1 MTSARRAA
9 DQADLE
15 LRLAQLGAL
24 LLDAGLSVTDVRD
37 RLHEIR
43 DAVSPGANFSVSVLP
58 SMVLA
63 SDNASGTARV
73 VTADGA
79 ELTFRQAAQASRLAR
94 SVHDGAVP
102 IDQIAARAEAIR
114 SDGRAHPL
122 IGSIIGSA
130 LISVGLAILFRC
142 PWWAICTTLVVGALV
157 GLLLWAL
164 DQIPGSAAVA
174 PFIAALTSTMLVGA
188 FAHELGL
195 GPVPLFA
202 VCAPIAVL
210 VPGAMITNALLEL
223 TATDIVTG
231 SARLAYG
238 LIILGFMT
246 AGIAAGAALT
256 GLRIDPESAA
266 LVGEAA
272 SVTGAAGG
280 WGALPPLWM
289 SWAGVVI
296 LAVGI
301 GAAFGSA
308 ARLTALNMAVMTAT
322 YGVLVLFTVPF
333 GSVLATGITAGALF
347 VVARSMETLTSTV
360 PATVSFQPAFLL
372 LVPGTVGLV
381 AMASLDTTTLAVA
394 PAMFA
399 SICIGTKIGAIL
411 SSAPRFL
418 RRRHDE
424 SVASHPS

>member
-1 MTSARRAA
+1 M
-9 DQADLE
+9 
-15 LRLAQLGAL
+15 
-24 LLDAGLSVTDVRD
+24 
-37 RLHEIR
+37 HE
-43 DAVSPGANFSVSVLP
+43 
-58 SMVLA
+58 
-63 SDNASGTARV
+63 
-73 VTADGA
+73 
-79 ELTFRQAAQASRLAR
+79 
-94 SVHDGAVP
+94 GAVP

-188 FAHELGL
+188 LAHELGL

-280 WGALPPLWM
+280 WGRCRHCGCP
-289 SWAGVVI
+289 G
-296 LAVGI
+296 
-301 GAAFGSA
+301 
-308 ARLTALNMAVMTAT
+308 
-322 YGVLVLFTVPF
+322 LVL
-333 GSVLATGITAGALF
+333 
-347 VVARSMETLTSTV
+347 
-360 PATVSFQPAFLL
+360 
-372 LVPGTVGLV
+372 
-381 AMASLDTTTLAVA
+381 
-394 PAMFA
+394 
-399 SICIGTKIGAIL
+399 
-411 SSAPRFL
+411 
-418 RRRHDE
+418 
-424 SVASHPS
+424 